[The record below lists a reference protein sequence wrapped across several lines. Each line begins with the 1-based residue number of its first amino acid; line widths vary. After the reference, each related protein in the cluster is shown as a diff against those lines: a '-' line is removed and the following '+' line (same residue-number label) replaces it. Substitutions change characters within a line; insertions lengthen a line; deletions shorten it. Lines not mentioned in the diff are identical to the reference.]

1 MQRQAGK
8 EDKKIKNQ
16 KTRLR
21 NNDIFGKS
29 IENSMIKV
37 DIKIVTTKKQY
48 LQWLFRQTFKRE
60 KQLCN
65 GVKIAIE
72 KENYELDFNKSIHI
86 GTSISGLSKVLMQN
100 FHYDYIKSKYEDK
113 PKCC

>member
-48 LQWLFRQTFKRE
+48 LKWSYKLTFKKE
-60 KQLCN
+60 KRFRN
-65 GVKIAIE
+65 TAIATEKETYRINVKI
-72 KENYELDFNKSIHI
+72 
-86 GTSISGLSKVLMQN
+86 
-100 FHYDYIKSKYEDK
+100 
-113 PKCC
+113 